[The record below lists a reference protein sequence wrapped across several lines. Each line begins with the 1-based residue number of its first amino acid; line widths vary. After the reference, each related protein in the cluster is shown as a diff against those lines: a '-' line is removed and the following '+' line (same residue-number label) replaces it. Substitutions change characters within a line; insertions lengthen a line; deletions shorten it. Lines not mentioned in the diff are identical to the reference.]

1 MTRKWLFL
9 LLFTGEVAFAQEK
22 PMPDRIRDRDFD
34 PSTVMWYAKP
44 ATKWVEALPV
54 GNGRLGAMVYG
65 KPDEEVIQF
74 NEDTYWSG
82 GPYTTTVK
90 GASAHLKE
98 VQEAVF
104 RGDLRKASDLFG
116 RYMMGYPVEQQKYQS
131 MGSVNLFFRDTTHP
145 TDYLRWLD
153 LGQGITGNAYT
164 RKGVRFE
171 ETVLSSVPDQAIVVR
186 LTADRPGSIS
196 FAAELRGMRNQT
208 HSNYATDYFQMDGD
222 GQDGLILRG
231 RSADYMGV
239 KSQLRYEARL
249 KVIPEGGHMQ
259 VRDHELSVEGA
270 DAVTLV
276 LVAATN
282 FVNYKDVGADAH
294 ARVEAMLSTLKG
306 RTYSNLLD
314 RHRQDVR
321 SMMSRVSL
329 DLGRTPDSWLPT
341 DERMAADQKSLDPAL
356 AALAYQFG
364 RYVLLSSSRPG
375 TQPANLQGIWNEDAN
390 PAWDSKY
397 TTNINTQMNYWAVES
412 ANLSECFEPLWRM
425 MKEMQDQGGAV
436 AREHYGA
443 RGWVLHQ
450 NTDLW
455 RVAAPMD
462 GPTWGTFTVGGAW
475 LMNECW
481 DHWQYTHDTAFLN
494 EYFPVLQGSVDFFLD
509 FLVQHPN
516 GKWMVTNPSTSPENF
531 PAAPGNG
538 RYFDETTGSFIPG
551 TTICAG
557 SSIDMEILR
566 DLFEIYGQAST
577 LLHADPQLRARV
589 ADIRSRLVPAQV
601 GKDGALQEW
610 AEDWGQL
617 EKNHRHFSHLYGLYP
632 GNNFTLRRTPEM
644 VEPLKAVLE
653 QRGDGAAGWSRAWK
667 VALWARL
674 HDGDRAEKIFKGYVR
689 EQAYPQFFAKC
700 FTPMQVD
707 GTLGMT
713 AGITEMLMQSHDGS
727 IDLLP
732 ALPASWSSGHFNGC
746 RARGGFQLDLE
757 WKDGRV
763 TRCGILSTAGE
774 TCRIRMNGEVRVMMG
789 SKTISV
795 KKDAGGIVV
804 FPTVKGGMYEV
815 VVKG

>member
-1 MTRKWLFL
+1 MNRLWLTL
-9 LLFTGEVAFAQEK
+9 LLFSVDAVFAQDK
-22 PMPDRIRDRDFD
+22 SIPDRIHSKDYD
-34 PSTVMWYAKP
+34 PATLMWYKHP
-44 ATKWVEALPV
+44 ASKWVEALPV

-74 NEDTYWSG
+74 NEDTYWTG

-90 GASAHLKE
+90 GSSAHLKE

-104 RGDLRKASDLFG
+104 RGDLRRASDLFG

-131 MGSVNLFFRDTTHP
+131 MGSVNLFFADTTRAS
-145 TDYLRWLD
+145 DYLRWLD
-153 LGQGITGNAYT
+153 LARGTTGSEYT
-164 RKGVRFE
+164 RNGIHFE
-171 ETVLSSVPDQAIVVR
+171 ETVFSSVPDQAITIR
-186 LTADRPGSIS
+186 LVADRPGSIS
-196 FAAELRGMRNQT
+196 FRAELRGMRNQT

-231 RSADYMGV
+231 RSADYLGV
-239 KSQLRYEARL
+239 KGQLRYEARL
-249 KVIPEGGHMQ
+249 KVIPEGGKTQ
-259 VRDHELSVEGA
+259 VHDHELSVEGA
-270 DAVTLV
+270 NAVTLV

-282 FVNYKDVGADAH
+282 FVNYKDVGGDAH
-294 ARVEAMLSTLKG
+294 ARVEAALSSLKAK
-306 RTYSNLLD
+306 TFKSMLD
-314 RHRQDVR
+314 RHQQDVG
-321 SMMSRVSL
+321 SMMGRVSL
-329 DLGRTPDSWLPT
+329 NLGSTPSAWLPT
-341 DERMAADQKSLDPAL
+341 DERMAMDQKTPDPAL

-364 RYVLLSSSRPG
+364 RYVLMSSSRPG

-412 ANLSECFEPLWRM
+412 ANLSECSEPLWRM
-425 MKEMQDQGGAV
+425 MKELQDQGAAV

-443 RGWVLHQ
+443 HGWVLHQ

-481 DHWQYTHDTAFLN
+481 DHWQYTRDTAFLKD
-494 EYFPVLQGSVDFFLD
+494 YFPVLQGSVDFFLD

-566 DLFEIYGQAST
+566 DLFEIYGQTST
-577 LLHADPQLRARV
+577 ILNADPQLRKRV

-601 GKDGALQEW
+601 GQDGALQEW

-632 GNNFTLRRTPEM
+632 GNNFSPARTPGL
-644 VEPLKAVLE
+644 VGPLKAVLE

-667 VALWARL
+667 TALWARL
-674 HDGDRAEKIFKGYVR
+674 HDGERSEKIFRGYIK
-689 EQAYPQFFAKC
+689 EQAYPQLFAMC

-713 AGITEMLMQSHDGS
+713 AAITEMLVQAHEGY
-727 IDLLP
+727 IELLP
-732 ALPASWSSGHFNGC
+732 ALPRDWKDGMVKGI
-746 RARGGFQLDLE
+746 RVRGGFELDME
-757 WKDGRV
+757 WKEGKV
-763 TRCGILSTAGE
+763 MRCSIRSTAGGE
-774 TCRIRMNGEVRVMMG
+774 CRIRLDGPAKLTMG
-789 SKTISV
+789 KKPIAS
-795 KKDAGGIVV
+795 KKDADGVVV
-804 FPTVKGGMYEV
+804 FPTVKGGVYEV
-815 VVKG
+815 AGF